1 MEFGILKE
9 KRRDGAYESHMLSKP
24 VMTVGRSKSADIII
38 EDSSVSRIHVR
49 IELKGSAYYI
59 FDNNSSN
66 GTYVNRKKVQESVL
80 RDGDDVVVGRV
91 QFYFSHRNGA
101 QEAASGVSETL
112 ETPRL
117 QQQTA
122 AMPVTAMGVPRQ
134 AGNPFE
140 QDTPPGPMAAARAR
154 QPEAKQAPAPFPP
167 PPPSP
172 GYGPPAPP
180 VPAATVSSP
189 GFVPPPPTF
198 TPPAPPSFAPPTFG
212 IAPSP
217 PSFSH
222 SGEQGALT
230 AATPIQRLLAVL
242 LDGLIYTV
250 LIGLQVVLLF
260 LIPAL
265 ATVVALLF
273 PLAYLAYFFLALN
286 RYGKTLGK
294 HLLGLQIV
302 QVDQPH
308 VQGIP
313 AKKVLMRMLGYV
325 IFGWITLLFDPEGRG
340 FHDKL
345 SQCMVVKR

>member
-91 QFYFSHRNGA
+91 QFYFSHRD
-101 QEAASGVSETL
+101 AALEGVSAVGETL

-122 AMPVTAMGVPRQ
+122 AMPVKVMGGAPS
-134 AGNPFE
+134 GDNPFE
-140 QDTPPGPMAAARAR
+140 QDTPPGPRAAARPR
-154 QPEAKQAPAPFPP
+154 QVDSGRPAAGFPP
-167 PPPSP
+167 PPAPA
-172 GYGPPAPP
+172 GPPSAPLASGAP
-180 VPAATVSSP
+180 TAVP
-189 GFVPPPPTF
+189 GFAPPPPPF
-198 TPPAPPSFAPPTFG
+198 TPPPIAAPTFGIPPTPPSFAHP
-212 IAPSP
+212 
-217 PSFSH
+217 
-222 SGEQGALT
+222 GEQGGFT

-242 LDGLIYTV
+242 LDGLIYTPLFV
-250 LIGLQVVLLF
+250 LQIVLFFFIPSLAGLISF
-260 LIPAL
+260 
-265 ATVVALLF
+265 LF

-294 HLLGLQIV
+294 HFLGLQIV
-302 QVDQPH
+302 QVEQPH
-308 VQGIP
+308 VRGIP
-313 AKKVLMRMLGYV
+313 PKRVLMRMLGYL
-325 IFGWITLLFDPEGRG
+325 IFGWVTLLFDAEGRG